1 MMPRQLQG
9 RRKRRRAARRLEH
22 HIEPLAVRQLPHSLL
37 EAGGPRIQG
46 QKANLFRVHVYSIG
60 DLLIAAGGA
69 ALVYSATRRPYA
81 G

>member
-1 MMPRQLQG
+1 LSRTG
-9 RRKRRRAARRLEH
+9 AGAAYGKRDH
-22 HIEPLAVRQLPHSLL
+22 HGTFCVGSHAEP
-37 EAGGPRIQG
+37 AG
-46 QKANLFRVHVYSIG
+46 NVYSIG

>member
-1 MMPRQLQG
+1 LG
-9 RRKRRRAARRLEH
+9 N
-22 HIEPLAVRQLPHSLL
+22 V
-37 EAGGPRIQG
+37 
-46 QKANLFRVHVYSIG
+46 FSIG